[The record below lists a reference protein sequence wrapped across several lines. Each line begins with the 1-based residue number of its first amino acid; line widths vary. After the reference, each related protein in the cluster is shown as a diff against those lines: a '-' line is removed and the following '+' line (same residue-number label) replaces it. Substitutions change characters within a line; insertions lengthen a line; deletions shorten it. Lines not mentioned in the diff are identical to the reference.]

1 MSDAE
6 HPDRLAQHDPEQ
18 RLRLLLDSLTEH
30 AVFLIDLSGRIGS
43 WNTGVRRVLGY
54 EEPEFLGLPFAALF
68 TPEDAA
74 EGRPAQELERAL
86 ATNRSD
92 DKREHVRRD
101 GSRFRADGVVTV
113 MRGADG
119 APIAFSKVM
128 HDVTAHHEATEALR
142 VREQQYRLLVES
154 VSDHAIFMLDPSG
167 HVASWT
173 PAAERLKGYR
183 ADEVIGQHISLF
195 FTAEDQQRGL
205 PEMELRTAEA
215 TGRAQGEGWRVRKD
229 GSRFWGDEIM
239 SAIRGSSG
247 ELQGFA
253 KVVRDLTDKQ
263 RVALERE
270 QLYTKAQEAN
280 RLKDEFLGTVSHE
293 LRTPLNAILGWAH
306 LLQHSDLY
314 LDEIKQ
320 RRALAAI
327 ERNAQIQVQLVND
340 LLDVSRIISG
350 KMRLQ
355 VAPAHLPAVVHAA
368 VEAVQPAAQA
378 KGVALRVTVDPA

>member
-113 MRGADG
+113 MRDAEG
-119 APIAFSKVM
+119 APVGFSKVM
-128 HDVTAHHEATEALR
+128 HDVTAHYDATEALR

-239 SAIRGSSG
+239 SAIRDSSG
-247 ELQGFA
+247 ALQGFA
-253 KVVRDLTDKQ
+253 KVVRDLTDRQ
-263 RVALERE
+263 RIALERE
-270 QLYTKAQEAN
+270 QLYTQAQEAN

-293 LRTPLNAILGWAH
+293 LRTPLNAILGWTQ
-306 LLQHSDLY
+306 LLESGAIGD
-314 LDEIKQ
+314 DEARRQ
-320 RRALAAI
+320 RALGTI
-327 ERNAQIQVQLVND
+327 RRNARMQAQLIDD

-350 KMRLQ
+350 KMRLEIKATNIEQ
-355 VAPAHLPAVVHAA
+355 ILSGVVESLQPTA
-368 VEAVQPAAQA
+368 EAKNVS
-378 KGVALRVTVDPA
+378 L